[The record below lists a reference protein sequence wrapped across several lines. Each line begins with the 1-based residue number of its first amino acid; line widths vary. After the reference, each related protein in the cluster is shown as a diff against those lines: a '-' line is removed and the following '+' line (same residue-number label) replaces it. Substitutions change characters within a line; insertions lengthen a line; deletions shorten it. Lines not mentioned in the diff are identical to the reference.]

1 MARPRK
7 SIVNPDSES
16 VNNTEVTVVADEQQT
31 VKVYAP
37 VAVNVMLT
45 GGVVAKLVVG
55 VNEVAPEVA
64 DHWYAVANGVRPV

>member
-7 SIVNPDSES
+7 VIVNPDSES
-16 VNNTEVTVVADEQQT
+16 VNNPEVTDVADDQQI

-37 VAVNVMLT
+37 VAINLMLT
-45 GGVVAKLVVG
+45 GGVVVRLVVG